1 MKLSLMR
8 SFNGSSGRC
17 NKTESGGIGKWLVA
31 SGRVGTRGTVGLR
44 SRATGVARLENSFC

>member
-1 MKLSLMR
+1 LSLMR

-31 SGRVGTRGTVGLR
+31 SGWGRVALHKR
-44 SRATGVARLENSFC
+44 